1 MFKKVFRIFN
11 NGNQFGLNY
20 QIQIRRTVLCF
31 IHYWVTPDFAPPHS
45 FDTIDEAKNCIY
57 EKYPDAVIYIKC
69 TNKTNDEKDE
79 SSVMDFDEQSSNS
92 PTSHGKYIDDELN
105 IAAKRYFAESS
116 DPNKYTLADVFY
128 HGYRCGKGNEPI
140 ESDQVDESVEKQ
152 GVPLTGLSGKEYSE
166 KFIENIV
173 TGKFLTCMIDFYI
186 FKAGEKYW
194 LEYIGDNNYIGRS
207 DNILNEKI
215 HLEPR
220 QLDYFI
226 EIKDDNEDVTNVINW
241 FYKWFY
247 AVRTWGLTNSESN
260 EEFCTAE
267 AINAY
272 KEFKESFII
281 QLFTK

>member
-45 FDTIDEAKNCIY
+45 FDTINEAKNCIY

-69 TNKTNDEKDE
+69 TDKAN
-79 SSVMDFDEQSSNS
+79 
-92 PTSHGKYIDDELN
+92 
-105 IAAKRYFAESS
+105 
-116 DPNKYTLADVFY
+116 
-128 HGYRCGKGNEPI
+128 
-140 ESDQVDESVEKQ
+140 DESVKKRC
-152 GVPLTGLSGKEYSE
+152 VPPLIGLSGKEYNE

-173 TGKFLTCMIDFYI
+173 SGKFLTCMIDFYI

-226 EIKDDNEDVTNVINW
+226 EIKDGDEDVANVINW
-241 FYKWFY
+241 FYEWFY
-247 AVRTWGLTNSESN
+247 AVRTWGLTNNESN

-272 KEFKESFII
+272 KEFTDSFII
-281 QLFTK
+281 KLFTK

>member
-11 NGNQFGLNY
+11 NGNRFGLNY

-45 FDTIDEAKNCIY
+45 FDTINEAKNCIY

-69 TNKTNDEKDE
+69 TDKANDE
-79 SSVMDFDEQSSNS
+79 SSVMNSDEQSSNS
-92 PTSHGKYIDDELN
+92 PNGYGKYIDDELN
-105 IAAKRYFAESS
+105 KVTKRYFAENT
-116 DPNKYTLADVFY
+116 DPNKYSLADVFY
-128 HGYRCGKGNEPI
+128 HGYRCGAGKEPI
-140 ESDQVDESVEKQ
+140 ECNQIDKSVKKRC
-152 GVPLTGLSGKEYSE
+152 VPLLIGLSDKEYNE
-166 KFIENIV
+166 KSIENIV
-173 TGKFLTCMIDFYI
+173 SGKFLTCMIDFYI

-226 EIKDDNEDVTNVINW
+226 EIKDDDEDVANVINW
-241 FYKWFY
+241 FYEWFY
-247 AVRTWGLTNSESN
+247 GVRTWGLTNNESN

-267 AINAY
+267 AIKAY
-272 KEFKESFII
+272 KEFTDSFII
-281 QLFTK
+281 KLFTK

>member
-20 QIQIRRTVLCF
+20 QIQVRRTILCF
-31 IHYWVTPDFAPPHS
+31 IHYWTTPDFAPPHC

-57 EKYPDAVIYIKC
+57 EEYPDAVIYIKC
-69 TNKTNDEKDE
+69 TDKAN
-79 SSVMDFDEQSSNS
+79 
-92 PTSHGKYIDDELN
+92 
-105 IAAKRYFAESS
+105 
-116 DPNKYTLADVFY
+116 
-128 HGYRCGKGNEPI
+128 
-140 ESDQVDESVEKQ
+140 DESVEKCD
-152 GVPLTGLSGKEYSE
+152 VPLIGLSGEKYNE

-173 TGKFLTCMIDFYI
+173 SGKFLTCMIDFYI

-194 LEYIGDNNYIGRS
+194 FEYIGNNNYIGRS

-226 EIKDDNEDVTNVINW
+226 EIKDGDEGVANVINW
-241 FYKWFY
+241 FYGWFY
-247 AVRTWGLTNSESN
+247 GVRTWGLTNNESN

-272 KEFKESFII
+272 KEFKDSFII
-281 QLFTK
+281 QLFTEIYDTEREK

>member
-20 QIQIRRTVLCF
+20 QIQVRRTVLCF
-31 IHYWVTPDFAPPHS
+31 IHYWATPDFAPPHC

-69 TNKTNDEKDE
+69 TD
-79 SSVMDFDEQSSNS
+79 
-92 PTSHGKYIDDELN
+92 
-105 IAAKRYFAESS
+105 
-116 DPNKYTLADVFY
+116 
-128 HGYRCGKGNEPI
+128 KGE
-140 ESDQVDESVEKQ
+140 DESVEKCD
-152 GVPLTGLSGKEYSE
+152 VPLTDLSGEEYNE

-173 TGKFLTCMIDFYI
+173 SGKFLTCMIDFYI

-226 EIKDDNEDVTNVINW
+226 EIKDDDEYVTKVINW
-241 FYKWFY
+241 FYEWFY
-247 AVRTWGLTNSESN
+247 GVRTWGLTNNESN

-267 AINAY
+267 AIKAY
-272 KEFKESFII
+272 KEFTDSFII
-281 QLFTK
+281 KLFTK

>member
-11 NGNQFGLNY
+11 NGNRFGLNY

-45 FDTIDEAKNCIY
+45 FDTINEAKNCIY

-69 TNKTNDEKDE
+69 ADKTNDE
-79 SSVMDFDEQSSNS
+79 SSVMNSDEQSSNS
-92 PTSHGKYIDDELN
+92 PNGYGKYIDDELN
-105 IAAKRYFAESS
+105 KATKRYFAENT
-116 DPNKYTLADVFY
+116 DPNKYSLADVFY
-128 HGYRCGKGNEPI
+128 HGYRCGAGKEPI
-140 ESDQVDESVEKQ
+140 ECNQIDKSVKKRC
-152 GVPLTGLSGKEYSE
+152 VPLLIGLSDKEYNE
-166 KFIENIV
+166 KSIENIV
-173 TGKFLTCMIDFYI
+173 SGKFLTCMIDFYI

-226 EIKDDNEDVTNVINW
+226 EIKDDDEDVANVINW
-241 FYKWFY
+241 FYEWFY
-247 AVRTWGLTNSESN
+247 GVRTWGLTNNESN

-267 AINAY
+267 AIKAY
-272 KEFKESFII
+272 KEFTDSFII
-281 QLFTK
+281 KLFTK

>member
-20 QIQIRRTVLCF
+20 QIQVRRTILCF
-31 IHYWVTPDFAPPHS
+31 IHYWVAPDFAPPHS

-57 EKYPDAVIYIKC
+57 EECPDAVIYIKC
-69 TNKTNDEKDE
+69 TDK
-79 SSVMDFDEQSSNS
+79 V
-92 PTSHGKYIDDELN
+92 
-105 IAAKRYFAESS
+105 
-116 DPNKYTLADVFY
+116 
-128 HGYRCGKGNEPI
+128 
-140 ESDQVDESVEKQ
+140 VDENVEKCD
-152 GVPLTGLSGKEYSE
+152 VPLTDLSGEEYNE

-173 TGKFLTCMIDFYI
+173 SGKFLTCMIDFYI

-220 QLDYFI
+220 QLDYFVELNDKENDTI
-226 EIKDDNEDVTNVINW
+226 ELINW

-247 AVRTWGLTNSESN
+247 AVRTWGLTNRETN
-260 EEFCTAE
+260 EEFCMAE

-272 KEFKESFII
+272 KEFKESFTT

>member
-31 IHYWVTPDFAPPHS
+31 IHYWVTPDFAPPHC

-79 SSVMDFDEQSSNS
+79 SSVTESGEQSSNS
-92 PTSHGKYIDDELN
+92 PLID
-105 IAAKRYFAESS
+105 
-116 DPNKYTLADVFY
+116 
-128 HGYRCGKGNEPI
+128 
-140 ESDQVDESVEKQ
+140 
-152 GVPLTGLSGKEYSE
+152 LSGKEYNE
-166 KFIENIV
+166 KFIEDIV

-226 EIKDDNEDVTNVINW
+226 EIKDDDEDVTNVINW
-241 FYKWFY
+241 FYEWFY
-247 AVRTWGLTNSESN
+247 AVRTWGLTSNESN